1 MSTLKEFGDTA
12 KALSKNPLGIIALFI
27 VLIYGFASL
36 VVGSSSQLGPN
47 ERYPI
52 VWFLVFFPVMV
63 LAVFG
68 WLVSQ
73 HYEKLYAPHDFNS
86 DEAFLRA
93 LQDNEKGRPGLRE
106 LDNQIE
112 EKIKSVLAS
121 DDLLPD
127 SDNNEEMKAILK
139 QAAETITNEIRKTSF
154 ITVDARSITGN
165 DEDVF
170 EFPAS
175 AFAKFSDF
183 TDEIYFVIN
192 QHVEAYHYGYSWVIK
207 NPSNNK
213 IIKHAR
219 MISGTKAGVPLRD
232 ERSLAEVGIKSGMVL
247 KLVNL
252 KNG

>member
-27 VLIYGFASL
+27 VLIYGFVAL
-36 VVGSSSQLGPN
+36 VVGSSSQLGPE

-52 VWFLVFFPVMV
+52 VWFLVIFPVIV

-73 HYEKLYAPHDFNS
+73 HYEKLYAPRDYNS
-86 DEAFLRA
+86 DEAFLKA
-93 LQDNEKGRPGLRE
+93 LQEKKEGRPGLKE

-112 EKIKSVLAS
+112 EKIKTALAS

-127 SDNNEEMKAILK
+127 VENKAELQEKLK
-139 QAAETITNEIRKTSF
+139 QAAESITNEIRSTSF
-154 ITVDARSITGN
+154 ITIDARQLTGS

-175 AFAKFSDF
+175 AFSKFSDL
-183 TDEIYFVIN
+183 TDEIYFSIEK
-192 QHVEAYHYGYSWVIK
+192 HVGPYEYGYSWVIRDPSDGHVIK
-207 NPSNNK
+207 N
-213 IIKHAR
+213 AR
-219 MISGTKAGVPLRD
+219 MISGTKAGVPLTD
-232 ERSLAEVGIKSGMVL
+232 ERSLSEVGVRAGMVL
-247 KLVNL
+247 EIVEP